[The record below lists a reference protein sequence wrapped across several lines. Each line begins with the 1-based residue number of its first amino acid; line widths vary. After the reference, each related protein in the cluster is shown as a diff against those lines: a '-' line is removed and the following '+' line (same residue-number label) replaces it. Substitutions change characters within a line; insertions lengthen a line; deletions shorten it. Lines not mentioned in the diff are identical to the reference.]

1 MLGLCTRRVDTSRLQ
16 SPWLQPSLG
25 HGAFDNVPLNPS
37 AMRAGKEAHVS
48 ARPARLNRRQLHW
61 RTASRALRTLVLCV
75 EHYVDPSVRRSEFSG
90 QPTGRVRFEGIRCGD
105 AYLNVI
111 AFGAFE
117 QPMFETDG
125 TGRNPFQH
133 HPCMATGT
141 ARALNCGQELLG
153 RGHDAFPLFRRERY
167 RTLCHR

>member
-1 MLGLCTRRVDTSRLQ
+1 
-16 SPWLQPSLG
+16 
-25 HGAFDNVPLNPS
+25 
-37 AMRAGKEAHVS
+37 
-48 ARPARLNRRQLHW
+48 
-61 RTASRALRTLVLCV
+61 
-75 EHYVDPSVRRSEFSG
+75 
-90 QPTGRVRFEGIRCGD
+90 
-105 AYLNVI
+105 VI